1 MVSNEALRE
10 MARVAL
16 EEWELN
22 DYTDP
27 DGSIKSG
34 LKHLASPG
42 DWGQESINGRVKHIE
57 DWDGLEEWAKFLG
70 ANVAVKASIEEEEE
84 KRRDRQE

>member
-22 DYTDP
+22 KYTDP
-27 DGSIKSG
+27 DGSIKYG

-42 DWGQESINGRVKHIE
+42 DWGQESINSHVNHIE

-70 ANVAVKASIEEEEE
+70 NYEAVRVLVEE
-84 KRRDRQE
+84 